1 MIFVVSKSLITPLQI
16 SKYIPQIPIYVLRTI
31 SKKPT
36 TEPAISINSN
46 VKYKLK
52 LKKKGKPHKA
62 SKYVLKK
69 SEESERKKGRKNWL
83 KHIAL
88 YHSRIHWRWNSCLQ
102 LVTCKARDKTELGN
116 KICIQYIN
124 KKSFIEIPCV
134 NVG

>member
-1 MIFVVSKSLITPLQI
+1 MTVANNSSNTAQPENSINSFTISYIAQGAKTIPCSQIKVKCIQRFMSGNNNQQIFVVSKSLITPLQI

-69 SEESERKKGRKNWL
+69 SEESERKKGRKN
-83 KHIAL
+83 
-88 YHSRIHWRWNSCLQ
+88 
-102 LVTCKARDKTELGN
+102 
-116 KICIQYIN
+116 
-124 KKSFIEIPCV
+124 
-134 NVG
+134 